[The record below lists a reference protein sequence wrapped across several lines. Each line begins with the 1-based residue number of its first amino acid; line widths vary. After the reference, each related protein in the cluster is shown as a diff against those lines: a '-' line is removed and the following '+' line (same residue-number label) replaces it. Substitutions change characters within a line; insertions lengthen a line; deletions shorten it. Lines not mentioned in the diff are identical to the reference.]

1 MTDRGMEVMD
11 FIAWWNARRENLNG
25 DDPITKGLTTLNLA
39 TTGAFSIEQDAPT
52 RLVPVVRSS
61 ENSQRML
68 TAQLGFQIDP
78 GTLIQNFAS
87 SGEHQTVAARFTG
100 PIKSA
105 YPPVKAEVAVDPA
118 LEAILDNSSEVPTG
132 VANILVLGDVDFL
145 SDSNWIREERLGS
158 ISLGYRTFADN
169 GSFML
174 NAIETM
180 AGDPVLAGLRG
191 RGEYTRPF
199 DRVEALRQAAESE
212 YLAEQERLE
221 AEIQE
226 TERRLGQLQQAQAG
240 SQATLLLS
248 PEQEA
253 EVDQLQDKVIAARKQ
268 LRLVQLNLRTD
279 IEQLGTNLMLF
290 NTIVW
295 PLVVAALSGLIF
307 LMRRKVS

>member
-1 MTDRGMEVMD
+1 MADRDLALRVQAMTDRGMEVMD
-11 FIAWWNARRENLNG
+11 FVAWWNARRENLNG
-25 DDPITKGLTTLNLA
+25 DDPITKGLTNLNLA
-39 TTGAFSIEQDAPT
+39 TAGAFSLEQDAPT

-78 GTLIQNFAS
+78 GALIQNFES

-180 AGDPVLAGLRG
+180 AGDPVLADFGAVVSTPGLSIELNLCVKRLKASTWQS
-191 RGEYTRPF
+191 RSDSRP
-199 DRVEALRQAAESE
+199 RSKRPSVALVNSS
-212 YLAEQERLE
+212 RLK
-221 AEIQE
+221 
-226 TERRLGQLQQAQAG
+226 
-240 SQATLLLS
+240 
-248 PEQEA
+248 QEA
-253 EVDQLQDKVIAARKQ
+253 KPHCCFLRSKKRKWISCRTKLSRPESNSDWCSSTFARI
-268 LRLVQLNLRTD
+268 LNNSAP
-279 IEQLGTNLMLF
+279 I
-290 NTIVW
+290 
-295 PLVVAALSGLIF
+295 
-307 LMRRKVS
+307 